1 MPTPQITPLPTTPSR
16 NMTPDAF
23 IAAADA
29 FIAALPQFVAEANAL
44 AVFAVNTD
52 ITQALSAAA
61 YSASAQTS
69 KTQSEQGATTATQ
82 KAAAAALSAEA
93 ARAIVGIPPAYA
105 SLIMQPNRIDIDMTI
120 PDGQNAVIFGNFEV
134 SPDVTVTGLGN
145 ANFVGLG

>member
-1 MPTPQITPLPTTPSR
+1 
-16 NMTPDAF
+16 MTAEQF
-23 IAAADA
+23 IAAADT
-29 FIAALPQFVAEANAL
+29 FIAALPAFVTQANAL
-44 AVFAVNTD
+44 ASFAVEVDVAN
-52 ITQALSAAA
+52 
-61 YSASAQTS
+61 SASAATS
-69 KTQSEQGATTATQ
+69 RYAAETAANTSVQ
-82 KAAAAALSAEA
+82 KATAAALSAET

>member
-1 MPTPQITPLPTTPSR
+1 MSVTLNGVVYTAADFENYGYVSRFPEQIFA
-16 NMTPDAF
+16 DF
-23 IAAADA
+23 IAELAIRSNTV
-29 FIAALPQFVAEANAL
+29 IA
-44 AVFAVNTD
+44 
-52 ITQALSAAA
+52 QALSAAA

-105 SLIMQPNRIDIDMTI
+105 SLIMQPNRIGIDMTI